1 MADVL
6 TVPVLVLNRHFAPVQ
21 VTCAKRAMVLL
32 YAGTALA
39 IDEAG
44 ETHDFVRWRALPVR
58 PEDDGVPIVG
68 GVLRVPRIVHLST
81 YDRTPRTT
89 VRLTRQNL
97 MLRDGHQC
105 QYCGRHLPQRELNV
119 DHVIPRSRG
128 GPASWENLVVSCRVC
143 NLRKGSKTPD
153 EANMRLAR
161 RPIRPKWTLAAQILG
176 RGGRFKEWE
185 AFLRAS

>member
-6 TVPVLVLNRHFAPVQ
+6 SQPVLVLNRHFAPVQ
-21 VTCAKRAMVLL
+21 VTAAKRAFVLL
-32 YAGTALA
+32 YAGTAVAL
-39 IDEAG
+39 DEHG
-44 ETHDFVRWRALPVR
+44 EAHDFLRWRTLPVR
-58 PEDDGVPIVG
+58 PHDDVVPVVG

-81 YDRTPRTT
+81 YDRAPRVT

-97 MLRDGHQC
+97 MLRDAHQC
-105 QYCGRHLPQRELNV
+105 QYCGQKLPTRELNV

-128 GPASWENLVVSCRVC
+128 GPDSWENLVVSCRLC

-161 RPIRPKWTLAAQILG
+161 RPTRPKWTIAAQILG
-176 RGGRFKEWE
+176 RGGRFAEWE
-185 AFLRAS
+185 PFLKAS